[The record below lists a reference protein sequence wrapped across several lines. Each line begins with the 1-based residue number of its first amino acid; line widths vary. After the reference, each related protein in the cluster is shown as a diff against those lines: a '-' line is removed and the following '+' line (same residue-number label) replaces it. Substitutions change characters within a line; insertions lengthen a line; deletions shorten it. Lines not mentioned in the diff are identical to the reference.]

1 MRAPR
6 YAETVTG
13 KLRHIGEND
22 MTRLLASLFIATS
35 LLAVASSEASAWVC
49 LAAGAG
55 SSAYGR
61 DYYNVVDA
69 KLMALRG
76 CERRSSIPICTIVWC
91 RPGWR

>member
-1 MRAPR
+1 MKRVLAS
-6 YAETVTG
+6 AAVG
-13 KLRHIGEND
+13 AA
-22 MTRLLASLFIATS
+22 LLAA
-35 LLAVASSEASAWVC
+35 ASSEASAWVC

-69 KLMALRG
+69 KLIALRG
-76 CERRSSIPICTIVWC
+76 CERRSLIPICTIVWC